1 MQTDVCFFCIKK
13 EKRIKIEKKKRWS
26 VMTVDGGPV
35 LIILLLF
42 LVCCSA
48 FFSASETA
56 LTSVSKIRLRN
67 MVDDNVKNADLI
79 MRLLEDPNRLLSSI
93 LVGNNLV
100 NNGASA
106 LTTALAI
113 QLFHGDTGNGAGLA
127 TIVITVIILIFG
139 EITPK
144 TIAAQKAEMVA
155 LVVVKIIAVCVFI
168 FRPVV
173 AVLNVIT
180 GGLTRL
186 LGCDPNE
193 KAPLITEAELKTIV
207 NVSHEEGVLELD
219 ERTMINNVFDFG
231 DSKAKDV
238 MTPRTDIV
246 AVPLDVTYAEY
257 VRLVKE
263 EGFSRMPVYGE
274 DLDDIVGIL
283 YVKDVFFIPEEA
295 FSAEKYMREPF
306 FTYESKPLDELLAEL
321 KNSRLAVAVVLDEY
335 GGTSGMITTED
346 IVEEI
351 VGEIEDEYDDEDEE
365 IEIIKENEF
374 VVDGSTRLEDFN
386 EMVGTN
392 LESEEVDTIAGYIL
406 LLLGNFPQNGQ
417 EIEAEGLRMV
427 VEEMAHNRIEK
438 VRVYK

>member
-1 MQTDVCFFCIKK
+1 
-13 EKRIKIEKKKRWS
+13 
-26 VMTVDGGPV
+26 MTVDGSPV
-35 LIILLLF
+35 LIGLLLF
-42 LVCCSA
+42 LICCSA

-56 LTSVSKIRLRN
+56 LASLSRIRLRN
-67 MVDDNVKNADLI
+67 MVDEHVKNADLI
-79 MRLLEDPNRLLSSI
+79 MKLLEDPNRLLSSI

-106 LTTALAI
+106 LTTALVI
-113 QLFHGDTGNGAGLA
+113 QMFHGNTGNGAGIA
-127 TIVITVIILIFG
+127 TIIITIIILIFG

-144 TIAAQKAEMVA
+144 TIAAQKAEKVA
-155 LVVVKIIAVCVFI
+155 LIVVKIIAGCVFI

-173 AVLNVIT
+173 AVLNVVT
-180 GGLTRL
+180 GALIRL
-186 LGCDPNE
+186 CGCDPDE
-193 KAPLITEAELKTIV
+193 RSPLITEAELKTIV
-207 NVSHEEGVLELD
+207 NVSHEEGVLESD

-231 DSKAKDV
+231 DSKARDV

-257 VRLVKE
+257 VRLVQE

-283 YVKDVFFIPEEA
+283 YVKDVFFLNEA
-295 FSAEKYMREPF
+295 DFSAEKFMREPF

-351 VGEIEDEYDDEDEE
+351 VGEIEDEYDDEEEE
-365 IEIIKENEF
+365 IEVIKDNEF

-386 EMVGTN
+386 GMVGTE

-406 LLLGNFPQNGQ
+406 LLLGNFPESGQ
-417 EIEAEGLRMV
+417 EIETEGLRII
-427 VEEMAHNRIEK
+427 VEEMDKNRIEK
-438 VRVYK
+438 LRVYK

>member
-1 MQTDVCFFCIKK
+1 M
-13 EKRIKIEKKKRWS
+13 
-26 VMTVDGGPV
+26 DGSPM
-35 LIILLLF
+35 LLILLIF

-56 LTSVSKIRLRN
+56 LTSLSRIRLRN
-67 MVDDNVKNADLI
+67 MVEQNVKNADVIAKLV
-79 MRLLEDPNRLLSSI
+79 EDPNRLLSSI

-106 LTTALAI
+106 LATALAI
-113 QLFHGDTGNGAGLA
+113 QIFRGDIGGAGIA
-127 TIVITVIILIFG
+127 TVVITVVILIFG

-144 TIAAQKAEMVA
+144 TVAAQKAEQIA
-155 LVVVKIIAVCVFI
+155 LLVCRAVSVVITVFK
-168 FRPVV
+168 PVV
-173 AVLNVIT
+173 AVLNVVT
-180 GGLTRL
+180 GALTRL
-186 LGCDPNE
+186 FGCVPGE
-193 KAPLITEAELKTIV
+193 KVPLITAAELKTIV
-207 NVSHEEGVLELD
+207 NVSHEEGVLESE

-246 AVPLDVTYAEY
+246 AVPLDVTYGEY
-257 VRLVKE
+257 VRLVQE

-283 YVKDVFFIPEEA
+283 YVKDIFFLDEES
-295 FSAEKYMREPF
+295 FSAEKFMRDPF

-321 KNSRLAVAVVLDEY
+321 KNSRLAVAIVLDEY

-351 VGEIEDEYDDEDEE
+351 VGEIEDEYDDEEEE
-365 IEIIKENEF
+365 IEVIKENEF

-386 EMVGTN
+386 EMVGTA
-392 LESEEVDTIAGYIL
+392 LESTEVDTIAGYIL
-406 LLLGNFPQNGQ
+406 QLLGNFPKTGQ
-417 EIEAEGLRMV
+417 EIETDGLRLV
-427 VEEMAHNRIEK
+427 VEEMEKNRIEK
-438 VRVYK
+438 VHVYK

>member
-1 MQTDVCFFCIKK
+1 MESDD
-13 EKRIKIEKKKRWS
+13 R
-26 VMTVDGGPV
+26 MDGSPV
-35 LIILLLF
+35 LIGLLIF

-56 LTSVSKIRLRN
+56 LTSLSRIRLRN
-67 MVDDNVKNADLI
+67 MVEENVKNADLI

-106 LTTALAI
+106 LTTTLAI
-113 QLFHGDTGNGAGLA
+113 QIFRGNSGGAGIA

-144 TIAAQKAEMVA
+144 TIAAQKAEKVA
-155 LVVVKIIAVCVFI
+155 LAVVKIISFCVLV

-173 AVLNVIT
+173 AVLNVVT
-180 GGLTRL
+180 GGLIRL
-186 LGCDPNE
+186 LGCNPNE
-193 KAPLITEAELKTIV
+193 KAPLITEAELKTMV

-246 AVPLDVTYAEY
+246 AVPLDVTYGEY
-257 VRLVKE
+257 VRQVQE

-283 YVKDVFFIPEEA
+283 YVKDIFYLDEA
-295 FSAEKYMREPF
+295 TFSAEKYMREPF

-321 KNSRLAVAVVLDEY
+321 KNSRLAVAIVLDEY
-335 GGTSGMITTED
+335 GETAGLITLED
-346 IVEEI
+346 LLEEI
-351 VGEIEDEYDDEDEE
+351 VGEIRDEYDD
-365 IEIIKENEF
+365 NE
-374 VVDGSTRLEDFN
+374 EDFIQ
-386 EMVGTN
+386 EIGPHEYLVEGSTN
-392 LESEEVDTIAGYIL
+392 LEEINDRLDLDLSSDDYDSVGGLIIEHLDRLPEAGD
-406 LLLGNFPQNGQ
+406 
-417 EIEAEGLRMV
+417 EITTEDGIRMI
-427 VEEMAHNRIEK
+427 VEKLDKNRIEQVHMYLPEQK
-438 VRVYK
+438 KDEEAGE

>member
-1 MQTDVCFFCIKK
+1 
-13 EKRIKIEKKKRWS
+13 
-26 VMTVDGGPV
+26 MTVDGSPV
-35 LIILLLF
+35 LIGLLLF

-56 LTSVSKIRLRN
+56 LTSLSRIRLRN
-67 MVDDNVKNADLI
+67 MVDEHVKNADLI
-79 MRLLEDPNRLLSSI
+79 MQLLEDPNRLLSSI

-113 QLFHGDTGNGAGLA
+113 QMFNGNTGNGAGLA
-127 TIVITVIILIFG
+127 TIIITIIILIFG

-144 TIAAQKAEMVA
+144 TIAAQKAEKVA
-155 LVVVKIIAVCVFI
+155 LIVVKIIAVCVFV

-173 AVLNVIT
+173 AVLNVVT
-180 GGLTRL
+180 GALIRL
-186 LGCDPNE
+186 FGCDPDE
-193 KAPLITEAELKTIV
+193 KSPLITEAELKTIV
-207 NVSHEEGVLELD
+207 NVSHEEGVLESE

-231 DSKAKDV
+231 DSKARDV

-246 AVPLDVTYAEY
+246 AVPLDVTYEEY
-257 VRLVKE
+257 VRLVQE

-283 YVKDVFFIPEEA
+283 YVKDIFFLNEA
-295 FSAEKYMREPF
+295 DFSAEKFMREPF

-351 VGEIEDEYDDEDEE
+351 VGEIEDEYDDEEEE
-365 IEIIKENEF
+365 IEVIKDNEF

-386 EMVGTN
+386 EMVGTE

-406 LLLGNFPQNGQ
+406 LLLGNFPQSGQ
-417 EIEAEGLRMV
+417 EIEAEGLRIV
-427 VEEMAHNRIEK
+427 VEEMDKNRIEK
-438 VRVYK
+438 LRVYK

>member
-1 MQTDVCFFCIKK
+1 M
-13 EKRIKIEKKKRWS
+13 
-26 VMTVDGGPV
+26 DGSPV
-35 LIILLLF
+35 LIGLLIF

-56 LTSVSKIRLRN
+56 LTSLSRIRLRN
-67 MVDDNVKNADLI
+67 MVDENVKNADLI
-79 MRLLEDPNRLLSSI
+79 MKLLEDPNRLLSSI

-113 QLFHGDTGNGAGLA
+113 QLFKGNTGNGAGIA
-127 TIVITVIILIFG
+127 TIVITIIILIFG

-144 TIAAQKAEMVA
+144 TIAAQKAEKVA
-155 LVVVKIIAVCVFI
+155 LIVVKIIAVVTFV

-173 AVLNVIT
+173 AVLNVAT
-180 GGLTRL
+180 GGLIRL
-186 LGCDPNE
+186 FGCDPDE
-193 KAPLITEAELKTIV
+193 RAPLITEAELKTIV

-246 AVPLDVTYAEY
+246 AVPLDVSYEEY
-257 VRLVKE
+257 VRLVQE

-283 YVKDVFFIPEEA
+283 YVKDVFFVSA
-295 FSAEKYMREPF
+295 VDFSAEKYMREPF
-306 FTYESKPLDELLAEL
+306 FTYESKPLDELLAEM

-351 VGEIEDEYDDEDEE
+351 VGDIADEYDDEEDE
-365 IEIIKENEF
+365 IEIIKDNEF

-386 EMVGTN
+386 EMVGTE

-406 LLLGNFPQNGQ
+406 LLLGNFPKDGQ
-417 EIEAEGLRMV
+417 VIETDGLRII
-427 VEEMAHNRIEK
+427 VEEMDKNRIEK
-438 VRVYK
+438 LRVYK

>member
-1 MQTDVCFFCIKK
+1 M
-13 EKRIKIEKKKRWS
+13 
-26 VMTVDGGPV
+26 DGSPV
-35 LIILLLF
+35 LIGLLLF

-56 LTSVSKIRLRN
+56 LTSLSRIRLRN
-67 MVDDNVKNADLI
+67 MVDEHVKNADLI
-79 MRLLEDPNRLLSSI
+79 MELLEDPNRLLSSI

-113 QLFHGDTGNGAGLA
+113 QMFNGNTGNGAGVA
-127 TIVITVIILIFG
+127 TIIITIIILIFG

-144 TIAAQKAEMVA
+144 TIAAQKAEKVA
-155 LVVVKIIAVCVFI
+155 LVVVKIIAVCVFV

-173 AVLNVIT
+173 AVLNVVT
-180 GGLTRL
+180 GGLIRL
-186 LGCDPNE
+186 FGCDPDE
-193 KAPLITEAELKTIV
+193 RSPLITEAELKTIV

-246 AVPLDVTYAEY
+246 AVPLDVTYGEY
-257 VRLVKE
+257 VRLVQE

-283 YVKDVFFIPEEA
+283 YVKDVFFLNEA
-295 FSAEKYMREPF
+295 DFSAEKFMREPF

-351 VGEIEDEYDDEDEE
+351 VGEIEDEYDDEEEE
-365 IEIIKENEF
+365 IEVIKDDEF

-386 EMVGTN
+386 EMVGTE

-406 LLLGNFPQNGQ
+406 LLLGNFPESGQ
-417 EIEAEGLRMV
+417 VIETEGLRIV
-427 VEEMAHNRIEK
+427 VEEMDKNRIEK
-438 VRVYK
+438 LRVYK